1 MNAIDPQGAEEA
13 QGVQP
18 LAPVSIAAVA
28 ERAGVSI
35 ATVSRV
41 MNGVTNKTSEATHGR
56 VRDAI
61 QALGYRPMGA
71 GRSLRSRRSRLV
83 AVLAANLA
91 NPTMAAIAAV
101 TEVALRR
108 AGFVMVLCDSHDQA
122 DLQDEYLLEMRAQYA
137 CGFVLLG
144 AVASPA
150 LMSFRATGEPL
161 VFVNRSDPF
170 GSHCHVGIDNST
182 AGAEVAHWFDSLG
195 RGPVALIHG
204 RLSSSATAER
214 VSGFLEAARAL
225 SLEVLPVAAAGL
237 AQSGHLEIGY
247 HAMLEHL
254 AHLRR
259 PRSVFCTSDLIA
271 YGAHRAARE
280 QGLDPQ
286 KDIVFVGF
294 DDSPLNPWVAP
305 WLNAVRVPYAAYG
318 DAIVQALTGRTE
330 PVRLTHELVI
340 RTPPPFEG
348 RESRTETLTSPQPGD
363 LTLRT

>member
-1 MNAIDPQGAEEA
+1 MTASRPGGAHETPRSRPQT
-13 QGVQP
+13 
-18 LAPVSIAAVA
+18 PVSIAAVA
-28 ERAGVSI
+28 QRAGVSI

-41 MNGVTNKTSEATHGR
+41 MNGVTNKTSEATLER
-56 VRDAI
+56 VREAV

-71 GRSLRSRRSRLV
+71 GRSLRNRRSRLV

-144 AVASPA
+144 AVASPV
-150 LMSFRATGEPL
+150 LESFRSAGEPL

-170 GSHCHVGIDNST
+170 GSQCHVGIDNT
-182 AGAEVAHWFDSLG
+182 AAGAEVARWLASLG

-204 RLSSSATAER
+204 PLSSSATADR
-214 VSGFLEAARAL
+214 VSGFREAARVL
-225 SLEVLPVAAAGL
+225 SLEVLPVAVAGTGL
-237 AQSGHLEIGY
+237 SAHLEIGY

-254 AHLRR
+254 AATRR
-259 PRSVFCTSDLIA
+259 PRGVFCTSDLIA

-280 QGLDPQ
+280 HGLDPQ
-286 KDIVFVGF
+286 NDLVFVGF

-318 DAIVQALTGRTE
+318 DAIVQALSGRAE
-330 PVRLTHELVI
+330 PARLAHELVI
-340 RTPPPFEG
+340 RTPPPLEG
-348 RESRTETLTSPQPGD
+348 TRLWSETRARPSPGD
-363 LTLRT
+363 LRHRS